1 MDPVRLHLHKINI
14 PYGQGSTELELGDAL
29 LTEVVSPK
37 QTHVDESF
45 ITKSISKPTDFKS
58 LGSFLADRRKILVVL
73 NDHTRPTPSS
83 IVLRKLDLSGKD
95 VTTIIATG
103 THRSP
108 NRAELSKILGG
119 TVPPFGGKIAVHDSR
134 DTAQLKFLGRTSRGT
149 KLLLNQQVFDAEGII
164 VVGSVEPHYFAGFTG
179 GRKFLLPA
187 LCGLE
192 SIVMNHSY
200 AVDERSRIL
209 ALDGN
214 PIHEDFMEA
223 LNLFNRY
230 DDIFSIQLV
239 LNSEQQVSFASSGH
253 IIQSFTECVER
264 AKDVYV
270 APVESKAD
278 IVISVSRPP
287 LDLDLY
293 QSQKAI
299 DNVKLALKEDG
310 ILILVSKCPDGIGDK
325 GFYNILASSKGAP
338 PKADTCEF
346 GFHKAWKMAEILTRA
361 RVFAVTDLPPDLL
374 RAISVTPYSKLQNAV
389 EDAMNIKGKDSRILI
404 VRDAGVT
411 VPLPRTS

>member
-1 MDPVRLHLHKINI
+1 MHGVEI
-14 PYGQGSTELELGDAL
+14 PYGQGSTELELVDTFR
-29 LTEVVSPK
+29 TEIVSPK
-37 QTHVDESF
+37 NTPVDQSS
-45 ITKSISKPTDFKS
+45 IIKSIFKPTNFKS
-58 LGSFLADRRKILVVL
+58 FESFLADKRKILVVL

-83 IVLRKLDLSGKD
+83 IVLKELDLSGKD

-103 THRSP
+103 SHRPP
-108 NRAELSKILGG
+108 NQAELSKILGG
-119 TVPPFGGKIAVHDSR
+119 TVPPFGGKVVVHDSR
-134 DTAQLKFLGRTSRGT
+134 DTSQLKLLGRTSRGT
-149 KLLLNQQVFDAEGII
+149 KLLLNRQLFDAEGII

-179 GRKFLLPA
+179 GRKFLLP

-192 SIVMNHSY
+192 SIVMNHSH

-223 LNLFNRY
+223 LNLFDRY

-253 IIQSFTECVER
+253 IIHSFTACVER

-278 IVISVSRPP
+278 IVIAVTRPP

-293 QSQKAI
+293 QSQKSI
-299 DNVKLALKEDG
+299 DNVKLALKDNG

-338 PKADTCEF
+338 PKANTCEF
-346 GFHKAWKMAEILTRA
+346 GFHKAWKMAEILKRA
-361 RVFAVTDLPPDLL
+361 RIFAVTDLPPELL
-374 RAISVTPYSKLQNAV
+374 SAVSITPYSNLQKGV
-389 EDAMNIKGKDSRILI
+389 DDALRVKGKDSRILI
-404 VRDAGVT
+404 VRDAGVA
-411 VPLPRTS
+411 VPLPKKMN

>member
-37 QTHVDESF
+37 QTHVDESS

-253 IIQSFTECVER
+253 IVQSFMECVER

-278 IVISVSRPP
+278 IVISVTRPP

-293 QSQKAI
+293 QSQKGI
-299 DNVKLALKEDG
+299 DNVKLALKDDG

-325 GFYNILASSKGAP
+325 GFYNILVSSKGAP
-338 PKADTCEF
+338 PKANTCEF

-389 EDAMNIKGKDSRILI
+389 EDAMNIRGKDSRILI